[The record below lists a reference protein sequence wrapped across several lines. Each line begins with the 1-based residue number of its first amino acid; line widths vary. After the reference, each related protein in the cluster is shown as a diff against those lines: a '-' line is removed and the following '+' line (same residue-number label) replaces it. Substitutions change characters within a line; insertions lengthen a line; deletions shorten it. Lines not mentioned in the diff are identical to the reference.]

1 MAMRKLFQLIVSSLA
16 VVFFLAAPAR
26 AVDYGSKAEA
36 KAMAENAAVFFK
48 QNGKDKT
55 FEAINNGTDGF
66 KDRDLYVFVYD
77 NAGIC
82 VAHGANKG
90 LIGKNLIEFKDV
102 DGKPLIKE
110 IVAVKDTGWVEFK
123 WKNPQTEEVQ
133 KKTSYVVRAGEYT
146 FGVGA
151 YQKD

>member
-1 MAMRKLFQLIVSSLA
+1 MRKILQFFMSSLA
-16 VVFFLAAPAR
+16 AIFMVTAQAE
-26 AVDYGSKAEA
+26 AVEYGSKAEA
-36 KAMAENAAVFFK
+36 KAMAEHAAAFFT
-48 QNGKDKT
+48 QNGKDKA
-55 FEAINNGTDGF
+55 FDAINNGTDGF

-77 NAGIC
+77 NAGTC

-90 LIGKNLIEFKDV
+90 MIGKNLIDFKDV

-110 IVAVKDTGWVEFK
+110 IVAVKDVGWVEFK
-123 WKNPQTEEVQ
+123 WKNPQTSEVQ
-133 KKTSYVVRAGEYT
+133 KKSSYVVRVGEFT